1 MPFLPRNIRRCLRCA
16 QPFPSPRFRTYGSV
30 MHGTLDSFEVK
41 RLCANGDEP
50 GEHTMRGLTIARPVR
65 VEWITAIGKEVI
77 VDPTDTDEGL
87 TAEMLSET
95 SALEYHDPAERLD
108 QLRAAVRAA
117 GIKPIARESILSP
130 RHLREFVNKKTT
142 PLASAIA
149 KIEAAL
155 ARPPGPEL
163 ACCDGTGPAPRTF

>member
-1 MPFLPRNIRRCLRCA
+1 
-16 QPFPSPRFRTYGSV
+16 

-50 GEHTMRGLTIARPVR
+50 GEHTMRGLTIPRPVR

-95 SALEYHDPAERLD
+95 SVVEYHDPAERLD
-108 QLRAAVRAA
+108 RLRAAVRAA
-117 GIKPIARESILSP
+117 GIKTVARETELSP
-130 RHLREFVNKKTT
+130 RHLREFVNQKTT
-142 PLASAIA
+142 PLHSSIA
-149 KIEAAL
+149 KIDAAL
-155 ARPPGPEL
+155 QRIATASGH
-163 ACCDGTGPAPRTF
+163 